1 MSELKLLEKLS
12 IDAVETLS
20 RLKGEPDWLREKRLA
35 AFKAAEQLPLP
46 SSRYTQIRGL
56 NLEEI
61 LPFAAADNSLNAL
74 PQELKST
81 LESKSREE
89 GLLVQIDSQVAHTQL
104 PEALKRKGVIFTSL
118 DAAIKDY
125 PELVRPYLVSDSKY
139 TDKFAALHEAL
150 WSGGLFLYVPEGV
163 QIDTPLQALYLLK
176 TPGVG
181 AFTHTLIIAERG
193 SRCTFLEELYSL
205 DGAERASLHAGAA
218 DLHLK
223 EGAQLSFGSVQN
235 WGPNV
240 FSAINRKAFLGKDA
254 KMSWTL
260 GWLGSRLTISRVG
273 SFLQGEGATA
283 DDLQIF
289 FSSGRQH
296 LDLTSNLF
304 HQRPHTKGEVHVRG
318 VLKDKSRSVF
328 QGLIRIEKGA
338 QQSNAYQA
346 ARAMILN
353 DGARADQIPGLEIEA
368 NDVRCTHAASTG
380 QIDEEQVFYLK
391 TRGLTDNEA
400 RKMIVDGFFEP
411 TIERIPLPV
420 VQERIKNLIDARWT
434 HAQA

>member
-1 MSELKLLEKLS
+1 MSEIKFLEKLS
-12 IDAVETLS
+12 IDAVDALS
-20 RLKGEPDWLREKRLA
+20 GLKSEPDWLRERRLA
-35 AFKAAEQLPLP
+35 AFKLARQLPLP

-61 LPFAAADNSLNAL
+61 LPFAVADNLSAL
-74 PQELKST
+74 SPEFRST
-81 LESKSREE
+81 IESRSSDE
-89 GLLVQIDSQVAHTQL
+89 GFSVQIDSQVVRTQL
-104 PEALKRKGVIFTSL
+104 PEALKRKGVVLMSL
-118 DAAIKDY
+118 DEAIKNY
-125 PELVRPYLVSDSKY
+125 PELVRPYLMNDIAKFG
-139 TDKFAALHEAL
+139 DKLAALHEAL

-163 QIDTPLQALYLLK
+163 QIERPLQALYVLK
-176 TPGVG
+176 TPGLG
-181 AFTHTLIIAERG
+181 AFTHTLIIAERS
-193 SRCTFLEELYSL
+193 SRCTFVEELYSL
-205 DGAERASLHAGAA
+205 DGAGRASLHTGAA
-218 DLHLK
+218 QIHLK
-223 EGAQLSFGSVQN
+223 ESAEVSFGSVQN

-240 FSAINRKAFLGKDA
+240 FSAINRKAFLGKDT
-254 KMSWTL
+254 KMSWAL

-273 SFLQGEGATA
+273 SFLQGQGATV

-304 HQRPHTKGEVHVRG
+304 HQTPHTKGEVHVRG
-318 VLKDKSRSVF
+318 VLKDRSRSVF

-391 TRGLTDNEA
+391 TRGLSDNEA

-420 VQERIKNLIDARWT
+420 VREHIKNLIDAKWT
-434 HAQA
+434 YAQV

>member
-1 MSELKLLEKLS
+1 MRELELLEKFS
-12 IDAVETLS
+12 TGAVEALS
-20 RLKGEPDWLREKRLA
+20 RLKSEPDWLRERRLA

-46 SSRYTQIRGL
+46 GSRYTQIRGL

-61 LPFAAADNSLNAL
+61 LPFAAADNLSAL
-74 PQELKST
+74 SPELRSS
-81 LESKSREE
+81 LESKGREE
-89 GLLVQIDSQVAHTQL
+89 SFLVQIDSQVVHVQL
-104 PEALKRKGVIFTSL
+104 PKDLKHKGVILTSFEE
-118 DAAIKDY
+118 AIKEY
-125 PELVRPYLVSDSKY
+125 PELVRPYLMSDAAKPS
-139 TDKFAALHEAL
+139 DKLAALHEAL

-163 QIDTPLQALYLLK
+163 QIETPLQALYLLK
-176 TPGVG
+176 TPGLG
-181 AFTHTLIIAERG
+181 AFARTLIIAER
-193 SRCTFLEELYSL
+193 SSKLTYLEELYSL
-205 DGAERASLHAGAA
+205 DGAERASLHTGMAE
-218 DLHLK
+218 LHLK
-223 EGAQLSFGSVQN
+223 EGAEVSFGSVQN

-273 SFLQGEGATA
+273 SFLQGEGATV

-304 HQRPHTKGEVHVRG
+304 HQTPHTKGEVHVRG

-391 TRGLTDNEA
+391 TRGLSDNEA

-411 TIERIPLPV
+411 TIERISLPIAR
-420 VQERIKNLIDARWT
+420 EHIKNLIDAKWT
-434 HAQA
+434 YAQA

>member
-12 IDAVETLS
+12 SNAVEALS
-20 RLKGEPDWLREKRLA
+20 SLKSEPDWLREKRLA
-35 AFKAAEQLPLP
+35 AFKAAEQLPIP

-81 LESKSREE
+81 IESKSREE
-89 GLLVQIDSQVAHTQL
+89 GFLVQVDSQVVCAQL
-104 PEALKRKGVIFTSL
+104 PDALKRKGVIFTSL
-118 DAAIKDY
+118 DKAIKDY
-125 PELVRPYLVSDSKY
+125 AELVRPYLASESKY
-139 TDKFAALHEAL
+139 ADKFAALHEAL

-176 TPGVG
+176 TPGLG
-181 AFTHTLIIAERG
+181 AFAHTLIISERG
-193 SRCTFLEELYSL
+193 SQCTFIEELYSL
-205 DGAERASLHAGAA
+205 DGAERPSLHSSAA
-218 DLHLK
+218 QIYLK
-223 EGAQLSFGSVQN
+223 EGAEVRFGGVQN
-235 WGPNV
+235 WGPHV
-240 FSAINRKAFLGKDA
+240 FSAINRKAFMGKDT

-273 SFLQGEGATA
+273 SFLQGEGAKV

-296 LDLTSNLF
+296 LDLTSNLL

-338 QQSNAYQA
+338 QQSNAYQT
-346 ARAMILN
+346 ARALILN
-353 DGARADQIPGLEIEA
+353 KGARADQIPGLEIEA

-380 QIDEEQVFYLK
+380 QMDEEQVFYLK

-400 RKMIVDGFFEP
+400 RKMIIDGFFEP
-411 TIERIPLPV
+411 TIERIPLPT
-420 VQERIKNLIDARWT
+420 VQESIKKLIDAKWNY
-434 HAQA
+434 APA